1 MPLMKRLSMLGRV
14 LRALTIRIAYY
25 VIALAISITAFAY
38 ADITPGTADLEGHT
52 YTLEYIAAGPNSNAA
67 PIFAL
72 GFEAAK
78 ADAKAKS
85 TAALKIAIAVSLA
98 AFAGAFILGERRTTV
113 HHRHRRQG

>member
-1 MPLMKRLSMLGRV
+1 MKRLSMLGRV

-38 ADITPGTADLEGHT
+38 ADITPGTAELEGHT
-52 YTLEYIAAGPNSNAA
+52 YYLEHMAAAPPSNSNAA
-67 PIFAL
+67 AFAVR
-72 GFEAAK
+72 GQQAAMV
-78 ADAKAKS
+78 DAKAKS
-85 TAALKIAIAVSLA
+85 TAARRIAGAVSLA

>member
-1 MPLMKRLSMLGRV
+1 MKRLSMLGRV

-38 ADITPGTADLEGHT
+38 ADINPGNADLEGLT
-52 YTLEYIAAGPNSNAA
+52 FVIAVGSSSNEVNEA
-67 PIFAL
+67 IFQV
-72 GFEAAK
+72 AK

-85 TAALKIAIAVSLA
+85 TAARKIAGAVSLA